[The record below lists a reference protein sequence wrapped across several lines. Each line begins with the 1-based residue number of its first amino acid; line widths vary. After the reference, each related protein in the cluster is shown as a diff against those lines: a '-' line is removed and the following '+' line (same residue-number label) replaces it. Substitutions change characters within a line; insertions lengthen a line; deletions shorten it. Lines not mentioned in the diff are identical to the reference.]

1 MIKNIA
7 ISGAGISKD
16 VQFNTIVDS
25 YRNTSINTLNL
36 QDLKYELESLE
47 LVKEAKIF
55 KNYPNILKI
64 EIIERTPIAQLKTAN
79 TVFTVDKEGVIIPI
93 NPSGI
98 SPEISVSFGVAIN
111 GKQIA
116 DEYLL
121 QMISALTSTNTVS
134 IESIRINKN
143 RETYFRLKGL
153 KSEFYID
160 KTILTEE
167 LIEKAMRIAKT
178 IEENNITKLP
188 KSVDIYSDKN
198 SAVGIYN

>member
-1 MIKNIA
+1 
-7 ISGAGISKD
+7 
-16 VQFNTIVDS
+16 
-25 YRNTSINTLNL
+25 
-36 QDLKYELESLE
+36 
-47 LVKEAKIF
+47 
-55 KNYPNILKI
+55 
-64 EIIERTPIAQLKTAN
+64 
-79 TVFTVDKEGVIIPI
+79 VDKEGVIIPI